1 MAETDFQVTEADI
14 ASVLTQKV
22 NIITNLEIRVATLVR
37 AVTELQAKVDELGQT
52 MPKVGKKKFSYS
64 AKGQAAAKKYA
75 KKSGMKVRRKTK
87 KKSAYQNEV

>member
-37 AVTELQAKVDELGQT
+37 AVTELQAKVDELE
-52 MPKVGKKKFSYS
+52 VDDAES
-64 AKGQAAAKKYA
+64 
-75 KKSGMKVRRKTK
+75 RKE
-87 KKSAYQNEV
+87 EV